1 MKLNWNFISKI
12 FARTVGVENLSRD
25 AEGHEVLSADQR
37 KILEQKFGP
46 EALQHYDAYA
56 ASDAN
61 DDAQQEQLL
70 LNFLDAIG
78 RSGGDD
84 KDKLR
89 QELAKAE
96 EKIASMSALMTILQQ
111 EKEKL
116 AKAREDKPAAT
127 EVFGR
132 SEGRTF
138 TIDAKAS
145 HNRLALEALATG
157 QLPTFSAATID
168 VDDLKKELGTY
179 SSQGNSLELMQ
190 DIYRGFTSAKFMTP
204 KRAIETYK
212 AVRSDYTSVV
222 QEFSAKWTPSGDA
235 RFTAI
240 KIQNYRHKIN
250 FAIVPADVA
259 NSWLLSLYNERL
271 SPDQMP
277 ITRYIVQK
285 ILLPS
290 ILQDIEMKMI
300 GKGKY
305 KAKENPTDAGKPEE
319 SMNGIETLLVEAAK
333 SGDKGINFYPNAK
346 DLRTATDAEVVEYI
360 DDFAHKIL
368 AKYQSLKMNIF
379 LSADLYVKY
388 KRGYKDKWG
397 AGSGT
402 ENPDFG
408 KDRVDFTN
416 FSLQVLDCLYGSPII
431 FCTPKSNFI
440 MLQNLNQPQ
449 VITDI
454 QKVDYEVRYY
464 GEFWLGVGFAFGEML
479 FASVPADYDPQA
491 AISDDGSTDFWKKTN
506 AAAEVEDTHEG
517 AWYQTLT
524 PIIMYNPVSILKTDE
539 GAGCPRPKNP
549 TIILVPVEFVAA
561 EPTREIGDIVM
572 KSDLELIAEKK
583 AIGIYATPSTIECTE
598 ESEGDPDAR
607 GVKVGI
613 AFEHPGDSA
622 EIAGFTEYARNRGFI
637 ALNRDCA
644 NGNTAKYRGSKCNP
658 LFLTTEYTNNKDAR
672 KRKLTFKQEQRDLIG
687 ASIYKGKMPE
697 LADEATSAPTEEEG
711 A

>member
-1 MKLNWNFISKI
+1 
-12 FARTVGVENLSRD
+12 
-25 AEGHEVLSADQR
+25 
-37 KILEQKFGP
+37 
-46 EALQHYDAYA
+46 
-56 ASDAN
+56 
-61 DDAQQEQLL
+61 
-70 LNFLDAIG
+70 
-78 RSGGDD
+78 
-84 KDKLR
+84 
-89 QELAKAE
+89 
-96 EKIASMSALMTILQQ
+96 MSAQMTILQQ

-132 SEGRTF
+132 SEGRIF

-517 AWYQTLT
+517 A
-524 PIIMYNPVSILKTDE
+524 
-539 GAGCPRPKNP
+539 
-549 TIILVPVEFVAA
+549 
-561 EPTREIGDIVM
+561 
-572 KSDLELIAEKK
+572 
-583 AIGIYATPSTIECTE
+583 
-598 ESEGDPDAR
+598 
-607 GVKVGI
+607 
-613 AFEHPGDSA
+613 
-622 EIAGFTEYARNRGFI
+622 
-637 ALNRDCA
+637 
-644 NGNTAKYRGSKCNP
+644 
-658 LFLTTEYTNNKDAR
+658 
-672 KRKLTFKQEQRDLIG
+672 
-687 ASIYKGKMPE
+687 
-697 LADEATSAPTEEEG
+697 
-711 A
+711 

>member
-96 EKIASMSALMTILQQ
+96 EKIASMSAQMTILQQ

-416 FSLQVLDCLYGSPII
+416 FSLQVIDCLYGSPII

-517 AWYQTLT
+517 A
-524 PIIMYNPVSILKTDE
+524 
-539 GAGCPRPKNP
+539 
-549 TIILVPVEFVAA
+549 
-561 EPTREIGDIVM
+561 
-572 KSDLELIAEKK
+572 
-583 AIGIYATPSTIECTE
+583 
-598 ESEGDPDAR
+598 
-607 GVKVGI
+607 
-613 AFEHPGDSA
+613 
-622 EIAGFTEYARNRGFI
+622 
-637 ALNRDCA
+637 
-644 NGNTAKYRGSKCNP
+644 
-658 LFLTTEYTNNKDAR
+658 
-672 KRKLTFKQEQRDLIG
+672 
-687 ASIYKGKMPE
+687 
-697 LADEATSAPTEEEG
+697 
-711 A
+711 